1 MLTKLDHTLSSKHLQ
16 EALYAIFY
24 PGFEEVLN
32 EPTGT
37 FFYDPWKLKD
47 QYQGT
52 IWQTVLE
59 SLPHDIGEAKIR
71 KLDSGQAYICHADI
85 DDRYHLNISG
95 DHSYL
100 VDLDREI
107 LHPTLADGV
116 WYSMD
121 AGWKHSAVN
130 FGNRVRFQLVVR
142 QLLKQNTLADPETV
156 TIVPV
161 IADHNEAR
169 YIFDSIIS
177 PWLNMAN
184 KNKWI
189 SNFSY
194 SDIIKFDIDKKHLS
208 EIKNILPTE
217 FKLL

>member
-1 MLTKLDHTLSSKHLQ
+1 MLTKLDYTLSSEHLQ

-37 FFYDPWKLKD
+37 FFYDPWKLKN
-47 QYQGT
+47 QYRGT

-189 SNFSY
+189 NNFSY

-208 EIKNILPTE
+208 EIKNLLPTE

>member
-1 MLTKLDHTLSSKHLQ
+1 MLTKLDHALSSKHLQ

>member
-32 EPTGT
+32 QPTGT

>member
-1 MLTKLDHTLSSKHLQ
+1 MLTKLDHALSSKHLQ

-95 DHSYL
+95 DHSYI

-107 LHPTLADGV
+107 LHPTLADGS

-156 TIVPV
+156 IIVPA

-169 YIFDSIIS
+169 YIFDSVIS

-184 KNKWI
+184 KNKRI
-189 SNFSY
+189 NNFSY
-194 SDIIKFDIDKKHLS
+194 SDVIKFDIDKKHLS